1 MGLREDQ
8 IAQAKAM
15 KTPDG
20 KRMFTDEQIDAHVQ
34 SLDLQKTFSRSVLDP
49 NQPEPPSQIL
59 RSMAQGLTFNTADE
73 IEAYLK
79 TLGGGDR
86 EAALRDIRMG
96 LKNYQAASPIASTA
110 AEIVGS
116 LPLAVVGGPAAGST
130 LLRSAV
136 KVAGVGAGM
145 GAASGFGRAE
155 GDVLDR
161 LAPAAVASATG
172 AVAAPLVFGGIK
184 LLGKLAD
191 PVLDFAARKF
201 GDKFSKSVETEIR
214 RITEATRMTPDEI
227 VQRVANGEPLSE
239 NQSLLSAVRLLYAQ
253 GGQPASILRSSLGT
267 RPEALRE
274 DVVSNIQKTLT
285 GDIKELAGDIKDA
298 NVLRGFKASEAERK
312 TARNQLYEKAYES
325 GGIITPEMLAA
336 LRESLK
342 RAPDAA
348 ENINALHL
356 AKTGQKPFFKID
368 ADGEI
373 QFVRAPNIQDMETAR
388 RGIQT
393 TINNKF
399 KSGQGDV
406 GTELKP
412 FEAALRG
419 EIDKSSAALK
429 DARTTAA
436 SNKTTTESFDFGK
449 KAFGKSPD
457 EIEIEFESIVAKGSD
472 AVSAYR
478 AGVMD
483 QLRSKMASGART
495 TMMGKLEDANTK
507 EGAIFRIIYPQDKVD
522 GILKLA
528 STAAQS
534 QRAAGKVM
542 GGSDTYAMQAEAKQ
556 QGINISGE
564 EISSVLSGNPFSVAR
579 VLGKWMQKNEPNLT
593 PEQKQEVARILIS
606 TDQDVVKK
614 ALLDNSKWDEIQR
627 KARAIGSSITRTTPG
642 LFNVPTQNL
651 REMISQ

>member
-20 KRMFTDEQIDAHVQ
+20 KRMFTDEQIEAHVK
-34 SLDLQKTFSRSVLDP
+34 SLDLQQTFSRSVLDP
-49 NQPEPPSQIL
+49 NQPNPPSQIL
-59 RSMAQGLTFNTADE
+59 RQMAQGLTFNTADE

-86 EAALRDIRMG
+86 EAALRDIRMK
-96 LKNYQAASPIASTA
+96 LKNYQTAIPIASTA

-116 LPLAVVGGPAAGST
+116 LPLAMVGAPAAGST
-130 LLRSAV
+130 LVRSAA

-145 GAASGFGRAE
+145 GTASGFGRAE
-155 GDVLDR
+155 GEFLDR
-161 LAPAAVASATG
+161 LAPAAAGGATSA
-172 AVAAPLVFGGIK
+172 VVAPLAFGGMK
-184 LLGKLAD
+184 LLGTLAD

-253 GGQPASILRSSLGT
+253 GGQPASILRSSLET
-267 RPEALRE
+267 RPTALRE
-274 DVVSNIQKTLT
+274 GVVSDIQQT
-285 GDIKELAGDIKDA
+285 LAGDIKDP

-312 TARNQLYEKAYES
+312 VARGQLYEQAYES
-325 GGIITPEMLAA
+325 GGIITPEMLSA
-336 LRESLK
+336 LREALK
-342 RAPDAA
+342 RAPDSVD
-348 ENINALHL
+348 NINSLYL

-368 ADGEI
+368 ADGGL
-373 QFVRAPNIQDMETAR
+373 QFVRAPTIQDMETAR
-388 RGIQT
+388 RGIAT

-399 KSGQGDV
+399 KTGQGDV

-412 FEAALRG
+412 FETALRD
-419 EIDKSSAALK
+419 EINKSSQALK

-436 SNKTTTESFDFGK
+436 SNKVTTESFDSGK
-449 KAFGKSPD
+449 KVFGKSPD
-457 EIEIEFESIVAKGSD
+457 EIEIEFESIVGKGGD

-483 QLRSKMASGART
+483 QLRSKMSSGART
-495 TMMGKLEDANTK
+495 TLMGKLADANTK
-507 EGAIFRIIYPQDKVD
+507 EGAIFRVIYPQDKID
-522 GILKLA
+522 NILKLA
-528 STAAQS
+528 ATAAQS

-542 GGSDTYAMQAEAKQ
+542 GGSDTFAMQAEAKQ

-564 EISSVLSGNPFSVAR
+564 EISSVLSGNAFSAAR
-579 VLGKWMQKNEPNLT
+579 ILGKWVQKNEPNLT

-642 LFNVPTQNL
+642 LFNVPAQNL

>member
-15 KTPDG
+15 KSPDG
-20 KRMFTDEQIDAHVQ
+20 KRMFTDEQIEAHVK
-34 SLDLQKTFSRSVLDP
+34 SLDLQQTFSRSVLDP
-49 NQPEPPSQIL
+49 NQPDPPSQIL

-79 TLGGGDR
+79 TLDGGDR
-86 EAALRDIRMG
+86 EAALRDIRMK

-130 LLRSAV
+130 LLRSAA

-161 LAPAAVASATG
+161 LAPAAVAGATG
-172 AVAAPLVFGGIK
+172 VVAAPLVFGGMK

-191 PVLDFAARKF
+191 PVLDFATRKF

-239 NQSLLSAVRLLYAQ
+239 NQALLSAVRLLYAQ
-253 GGQPASILRSSLGT
+253 GGQPASILRESLGT
-267 RPEALRE
+267 RPTALRE
-274 DVVSNIQKTLT
+274 AAVADIQQT
-285 GDIKELAGDIKDA
+285 LAGDIKDR
-298 NVLRGFKASEAERK
+298 NVFRGFKASEVERK
-312 TARNQLYEKAYES
+312 EARNQLYEQAYES
-325 GGIITPEMLAA
+325 GGIITPEMLAT
-336 LRESLK
+336 LREALK

-368 ADGEI
+368 ETGEI

-412 FEAALRG
+412 FETALRD
-419 EIDKSSAALK
+419 EINKSSQALK

-436 SNKTTTESFDFGK
+436 SNKTTTESFDSGK

-457 EIEIEFESIVAKGSD
+457 EIEIEFQSIVAKGSD

-483 QLRSKMASGART
+483 QLRSKMTMGGRT

-522 GILKLA
+522 SILKLA

-534 QRAAGKVM
+534 QRAAAKVM
-542 GGSDTYAMQAEAKQ
+542 GGSDTFAMQAEAKQ

-579 VLGKWMQKNEPNLT
+579 VLSKWIQKNEPNLT

-627 KARAIGSSITRTTPG
+627 KARAISSSITRTTPG